1 MWISQIL
8 YVIPAVVTSLGPLF
22 RVNWFEQALVWCLS
36 FEWQLSYH
44 GKDGDQIDLS
54 LETASHT
61 PQKWRRQHTTLWDC
75 LRDPAKEW
83 FMRKGS
89 TLGCWTVSAG
99 SSSLVISHKCFF
111 NKILIDIKSHWLC
124 PTLKSTGC
132 TQQNVADGKC
142 PKCFTLLSTSVSET
156 LFSSQRSKHVVWSQ
170 SSLLSLVRGMVL
182 H

>member
-1 MWISQIL
+1 MTAKLSRERWWPDRPVTGDSLTHPTEVEKTAHNTVRLPQG
-8 YVIPAVVTSLGPLF
+8 PGKRVVYEKRQYSRML
-22 RVNWFEQALVWCLS
+22 NCLCR
-36 FEWQLSYH
+36 F
-44 GKDGDQIDLS
+44 
-54 LETASHT
+54 
-61 PQKWRRQHTTLWDC
+61 
-75 LRDPAKEW
+75 
-83 FMRKGS
+83 FN
-89 TLGCWTVSAG
+89 
-99 SSSLVISHKCFF
+99 LVISHKCFF